1 MEVPDPRGSLATLV
15 SRARGGEQDAW
26 DAIVER
32 FLPLVESVVRR
43 HRLTGGD
50 GDDVCQTVW
59 LRLVEHLDDLRE
71 PEALPGWLRTTAR
84 HECLRLLA
92 ARGRSVPVDPH
103 DGLEEA
109 DAVGDVAHV
118 GLLRDEVAEAVRVAL
133 ADLPEERRRLLLLL
147 LVDPPLAYAEIGAR
161 LGIPVGGIGPTRSRI
176 LAQLRRDPRLR
187 GLALEQ
193 GGGAR

>member
-1 MEVPDPRGSLATLV
+1 MEVPEARGSLATLV
-15 SRARGGEQDAW
+15 ARARGGEQDAW

-43 HRLTGGD
+43 HRLTGTD
-50 GDDVCQTVW
+50 GDDVSQTVW
-59 LRLVEHLDDLRE
+59 LRLVEHLGDLRE

-84 HECLRLLA
+84 HECLRLLT

-103 DGLEEA
+103 DGLGEE
-109 DAVGDVAHV
+109 DATADVAHV
-118 GLLRDEVAEAVRVAL
+118 GLLHDELAAAVHAAL

-147 LVDPPLAYAEIGAR
+147 LVDPPLAYAEIAER
-161 LGIPVGGIGPTRSRI
+161 LGIPVGGIGPTRARI
-176 LAQLRRDPRLR
+176 LQHLRRDPRLR